1 MRLLGQTHRVEGR
14 VFRIRVDGQSCDAIE
29 GETVAAAMQANGIAR
44 FRKSRDG
51 GYRGLWCGMGSCFEC
66 VVTVD
71 GRAGVRACLEK
82 VADGQDVRS
91 SLPAGNAS
99 DPLIPLGEAPQGTE
113 LPRRQV
119 AVLVVGAGPAGLSAA
134 LELARAG
141 HSVVVLDE
149 RPHPGGQYFKPLA
162 PSVSARASQDNQFR
176 QGLAL
181 TQAARSAGVEIIN
194 QAVVWGGDS
203 PREMLVWVRGR
214 IQIFEC
220 EHLVLA
226 TGAFERPYPIPGW
239 TLPGVMT
246 TGAAQTL
253 VRGYRVSPGQ
263 RILIAGNGPLN
274 LQLADE
280 MCRAGVKVLA
290 VVESA
295 LRPSLSVMS
304 SAVRA
309 FSNAPGLMVQGLG
322 YLARLKVYGIPV
334 LWGQS
339 LVMLEGDEQVR
350 RATIAPIDAHGQID
364 STRSRSFDVDAVCL
378 GYGFVPS
385 SEIARA
391 LGCRHELVDQHLSYL
406 APVTDELGQTSIPG
420 VWAIGDGAAIGGA
433 RVALSRG
440 RLVGLAIAHRAG
452 SQVAPHPLPAALFD
466 QDEHRRLLKALDFQR
481 ALWTLF
487 RAPPVRLAAL
497 PDETVLCRCESVTV
511 GSVRTLIDDGF
522 LSVSGIKRMT
532 RLGMGR
538 CQGRNCVAA
547 CARLLKECTG
557 QITEPEQFFAPRL
570 PAKPIPAIGLALEK
584 PEWGGHRRSITPD
597 LARPRKQEPFG
608 ELHADEVI
616 VGGGVMGACLGLF
629 LASAGRDVLLL
640 ERDEPNLQ
648 ASGANA
654 GSLHVQLLSFDFG
667 ARAEAGGGPA
677 AQTLRLGPASVDLW
691 RDIEKASGE
700 DFEIA
705 VTGGLMVA
713 DSAAGL
719 AFLTEKAR
727 LERTF
732 GVDNEIISASE
743 LRTLA
748 PALSDRLLGAEYA
761 PQEGKINPLRATYGV
776 LKLAR
781 RRGLRV
787 EPSTSVQ
794 AIERRRGGWLLRTS
808 RGTVSA
814 GRIFNAAGPWASELA
829 AMVDVPVPVHSAPL
843 QMIVTEPAPPL
854 VKQLLAHADRHLSL
868 KQAVTGGLIIGGG
881 WTAAYDSERR
891 FNRALRESVEGN
903 LWVASHVLP
912 AVRGLRVLRTWAAM
926 NINIDGAPIL
936 GEVPGVPAF
945 FNAVTSNGYT
955 LSPIVARMTV
965 DLALGRDPGFDVSP
979 FSLARF
985 QA

>member
-1 MRLLGQTHRVEGR
+1 
-14 VFRIRVDGQSCDAIE
+14 
-29 GETVAAAMQANGIAR
+29 
-44 FRKSRDG
+44 
-51 GYRGLWCGMGSCFEC
+51 
-66 VVTVD
+66 
-71 GRAGVRACLEK
+71 
-82 VADGQDVRS
+82 
-91 SLPAGNAS
+91 
-99 DPLIPLGEAPQGTE
+99 
-113 LPRRQV
+113 
-119 AVLVVGAGPAGLSAA
+119 VGAGPAGLAA
-134 LELARAG
+134 AIEIARTG
-141 HSVVVLDE
+141 HSAVVLDE
-149 RPHPGGQYFKPLA
+149 RPSPGGQYFKPLA
-162 PSVSARASQDNQFR
+162 SSVGAKMPEDAQFR
-176 QGLAL
+176 EGRAL
-181 TQAARSAGVEIIN
+181 TSAALAAGVEIISN
-194 QAVVWGGDS
+194 AIVWGGDS
-203 PREMLVWVRGR
+203 PREILAWTQGR
-214 IQIFEC
+214 MQIFDC

-226 TGAFERPYPIPGW
+226 TGAYERPYPVPGW

-253 VRGYRVSPGQ
+253 VRAYRVTAGQ

-280 MCRAGVKVLA
+280 LSRAGVRVLA

-295 LRPSLSVMS
+295 PRPGLKSLSP
-304 SAVRA
+304 ALQGLA
-309 FSNAPGLMVQGLG
+309 NAPRLMMQGLG
-322 YLARLKVYGIPV
+322 YQLRLRAAGIPV
-334 LWGQS
+334 IWGYA
-339 LVMLEGDEQVR
+339 VVRLEGGERVTG
-350 RATIAPIDAHGQID
+350 ATIAPLDAQGQID
-364 STRSRSFDVDAVCL
+364 TSRSRSFELDAVCL
-378 GYGFVPS
+378 GYGFIPS

-391 LGCRHELVDQHLSYL
+391 LGCRHERVDQHLSYL
-406 APVTDELGQTSIPG
+406 APVTDELGQTSVDR
-420 VWAIGDGAAIGGA
+420 VWAIGDGAGIGGA

-440 RLVGLAIAHRAG
+440 RLAGLAIAGRLG
-452 SQVAPHPLPAALFD
+452 TQAPALGLSPQQLD
-466 QDEHRRLLKALDFQR
+466 PVEHQRLLKALAFQR
-481 ALWTLF
+481 ALWSLF
-487 RAPPVRLAAL
+487 RAPPVRLATL
-497 PDETVLCRCESVTV
+497 PGETILCRCESVKTGTV
-511 GSVRTLIDDGF
+511 RALIDEGF
-522 LSVSGIKRMT
+522 SSVASIKRMT

-547 CARLLKECTG
+547 CAHLLRECTG
-557 QITEPEQFFAPRL
+557 QATEPEQFFAPRL

-584 PEWGGHRRSITPD
+584 PEWGGHRRSITPN
-597 LARPRKQEPFG
+597 LARPRPREPFDQ
-608 ELHADEVI
+608 LSADDVV
-616 VGGGVMGACLGLF
+616 VGGGVMGACLAFF

-691 RDIEKASGE
+691 RSLEEASGD

-713 DSAAGL
+713 DSNAGL
-719 AFLTEKAR
+719 EFLAEKAR
-727 LERTF
+727 LERRF
-732 GVDNEIISASE
+732 GVENEIIGASE
-743 LRTLA
+743 LQTMA
-748 PALSDRLLGAEYA
+748 PALSDRLVGAEYA

-781 RRGLRV
+781 QRGARI
-787 EPSTSVQ
+787 ESSTSVQ
-794 AIERRRGGWLLRTS
+794 AIEHSRTGWLLKTA

-829 AMVDVPVPVHSAPL
+829 AMASIKVPVHSAPL

-868 KQAVTGGLIIGGG
+868 KQASTGGLIIGGG
-881 WTAAYDSERR
+881 WTATYEGERR

-912 AVRGLRVLRTWAAM
+912 AVGALRVLRTWAAM

-936 GEVPGVPAF
+936 GEVPGTRGF

-979 FSLARF
+979 FSVSRF
-985 QA
+985 AP